1 MEDEEIVSIIIP
13 VYKVEKY
20 LDRCVE
26 SIANQTYKNLEI
38 ILVDDG
44 SPDECPRMCD
54 EWARKDNRIKV
65 IHKENGGLS
74 DARNA
79 GIDVF
84 TGDYILFIDSDDYID
99 STMVEKMLGKI
110 KHDNTDMCVC
120 AFETFKD
127 GEDPKRSY
135 KKQAEIITADEALFR
150 LTQREYNVYFVIA
163 CCKLIKRDV
172 ISNLR
177 FVKGKIHEDEFMC
190 HHLIGNCKTISC
202 IYEPLYFYYMREG
215 SITKS
220 NITVAKL
227 AVIEAMKDR
236 IDYIATNFP
245 KLLPD
250 IQALALN
257 AFMGQYCVSRSK
269 RADKEILKAFRDE
282 FLKLYKE
289 SKTLKMQISKLL
301 CMKFFLFRYF
311 KNTYYILYRFKNRRR
326 EI

>member
-1 MEDEEIVSIIIP
+1 MNDKVSVIVP

-20 LDRCVE
+20 LDRCIE
-26 SIANQTYKNLEI
+26 SIVSQTYENLEI

-44 SPDECPRMCD
+44 SPDNCPKMCD
-54 EWARKDNRIKV
+54 EWANKDNRIKV

-74 DARNA
+74 DARNV
-79 GIDVF
+79 GIEAF
-84 TGDYILFIDSDDYID
+84 TGDYILFVDSDDYID
-99 STMVEKMLGKI
+99 STMVEKMI
-110 KHDNTDMCVC
+110 NRVEYDNTDMCVC
-120 AFETFKD
+120 AFVTFKD
-127 GEDPKRSY
+127 GEEINRSY
-135 KKQAEIITADEALFR
+135 EKQAEVITAEEALFR
-150 LTQREYNVYFVIA
+150 LTQKEYNVYFVIA
-163 CCKLIKRDV
+163 CCKLIRREV
-172 ISNLR
+172 ISKLR

-190 HHLIGNCKTISC
+190 HHLIGNCKNISC

-220 NITVAKL
+220 NITTTKL

-236 IDYIATNFP
+236 IDYIAINFP

-257 AFMGQYCVSRSK
+257 GFIGQYCVSRNK
-269 RADKEILKAFRDE
+269 GADKKIFNAFRDE

-289 SKTLKMQISKLL
+289 SKPMKMPISKSLRI
-301 CMKFFLFRYF
+301 KFFIFRYF
-311 KNTYYILYRFKNRRR
+311 KNAYYILYRFKNRRK